1 MFLFQSLPVHQRPLA
16 VHTLLNCPHG
26 ITRVFNIDMGHANPD
41 RVADIYVY
49 SHCVHCMQN
58 NQAAGRPS
66 CSVLNYLT
74 DAERVDLRRALWKYD
89 SSTPV
94 ERAVLLRDLTN
105 ANEPVHAVIEVHQFF
120 LLALK
125 MEVANLPQATGNRL
139 IIDYS
144 NSEDAEYD
152 EMYGDVSTSAR
163 ADDTA
168 DSVVNDTTSDSGSDS
183 GTHSNATGH
192 DATNMETDDT
202 NSDSGSDSDTH
213 STAAADVTS
222 LETDDNS
229 KHAHDGPGTCTRTR
243 SRFSK
248 EQDNLIASYSVKQV
262 LSPGCERCW
271 KTEAAQKIL
280 TLPLFASLP
289 RRADDPVNGASSA
302 EWATVWSFVCV
313 EPNFIELIGTSQRIK
328 RKLAVYATAGV
339 LVMARA
345 HLGAATIANT
355 SASTAG
361 TAAITSTAA
370 STAVGALVPSA
381 GSTPA
386 LASTVAPIAG
396 TAPSVIAGTTPT
408 VTAPSVTAGTA
419 PTVTSRT
426 VATATAGTALAA
438 ERGPNLTGRRL
449 FEVENKAAIFVGA
462 QLLAAQAGVT
472 PTLRLYNT
480 AKETMW
486 QALSDAERIDFGD
499 RVHDI
504 ASN

>member
-1 MFLFQSLPVHQRPLA
+1 MSIRLSKCSPRAMFLFQSLPVHQRPLA

-41 RVADIYVY
+41 RVAEVYVY

-105 ANEPVHAVIEVHQFF
+105 ANEPVHAVIE
-120 LLALK
+120 
-125 MEVANLPQATGNRL
+125 ATGNRL

-163 ADDTA
+163 ADDAA

-262 LSPGCERCW
+262 LSPGCGRCW

-302 EWATVWSFVCV
+302 EWAT
-313 EPNFIELIGTSQRIK
+313 RIK

-345 HLGAATIANT
+345 HPGAATIANT

-361 TAAITSTAA
+361 IAAVTSAAA

-408 VTAPSVTAGTA
+408 VTAGTAPSVTAGTA
-419 PTVTSRT
+419 PTVTSGT

-499 RVHDI
+499 RARDI